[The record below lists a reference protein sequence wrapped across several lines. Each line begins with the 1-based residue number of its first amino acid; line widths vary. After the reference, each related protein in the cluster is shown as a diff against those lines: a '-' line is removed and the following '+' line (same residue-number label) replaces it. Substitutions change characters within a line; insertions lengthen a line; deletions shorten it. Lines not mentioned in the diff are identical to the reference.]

1 MQKKG
6 KSVFGPEENFG
17 VLSQPSVCDTTVVHW
32 CRARLVNGPQF
43 TPHTSC
49 YHLAVS
55 ASLLHICIRGATKEV
70 ALPRRLDSFPAG
82 ESGTHYPKLVLP
94 QTAPL
99 LCSQRRSS
107 PVDVFSKFGST
118 ESRKDAW
125 QPHHSLHRPTAP
137 RDLTISALLAAGAHL
152 GHHRSLLNPNFI
164 PYAYGTRANITIIDL
179 ERTLPHLRRAAALV
193 RAVASRDGT
202 VVFVG
207 TRPDLRSTVLK
218 AAQRIGSQAYH
229 VGEKWLPGTLTN
241 KIHFFG
247 IDVARSE
254 RVVPD
259 LVIFLNP
266 IPNLHAIR
274 ECAIEHVPTIGIVDS
289 NVDPRIVMYPIP
301 ANDESTRTAE
311 LIAGV
316 LSIAGR
322 EGVEIA
328 AEKAKIAAEQTKK
341 RAHSARSM
349 TKRRTLHVD

>member
-1 MQKKG
+1 MALC
-6 KSVFGPEENFG
+6 P
-17 VLSQPSVCDTTVVHW
+17 L
-32 CRARLVNGPQF
+32 RARLLAALRNQHRSF
-43 TPHTSC
+43 TS
-49 YHLAVS
+49 VS
-55 ASLLHICIRGATKEV
+55 EKRLLSE
-70 ALPRRLDSFPAG
+70 DDW
-82 ESGTHYPKLVLP
+82 
-94 QTAPL
+94 TAFQL
-99 LCSQRRSS
+99 QRAERSTLI
-107 PVDVFSKFGST
+107 DAFSKFGST
-118 ESRKDAW
+118 QTRENTW

-137 RDLTISALLAAGAHL
+137 RDLTLSALLAAGAHL

-164 PYAYGTRANITIIDL
+164 PYAYGTRAGITIIDL

-202 VVFVG
+202 IIFIG
-207 TRPDLRSTVLK
+207 TRDDLRPAVLK
-218 AAQRIGSQAYH
+218 AAQRIGSQGYH

-241 KIHFFG
+241 KVHFFG
-247 IDVARSE
+247 PEVARSE

-259 LVIFLNP
+259 LAIFLNP

-322 EGVEIA
+322 EGVEL
-328 AEKAKIAAEQTKK
+328 AAEQAQK
-341 RAHSARSM
+341 RADSALSSA
-349 TKRRTLHVD
+349 KHRTLHSK